1 MNISSYSFGQIIF
14 DKKEYNSD
22 VIIYPDKIDS
32 SWWRKKSHS
41 VFLDD
46 IPGILNKNPETIIFG
61 TGFYGM
67 MKIENQVKKEFTKR
81 GINLIIEKSGKAV
94 QIFNEHNKEQKV
106 IAALHLTC

>member
-1 MNISSYSFGQIIF
+1 MNISSYSFGQIII

-22 VIIYPDKIDS
+22 VIIYPERIDS

-41 VFLDD
+41 VTTDD
-46 IPGILNKNPETIIFG
+46 IPGILKNQPETLIFG

-67 MKIENQVKKEFTKR
+67 MKIENQVKEECTKR

-94 QIFNEHNKEQKV
+94 QTFNELNKEHKI

>member
-1 MNISSYSFGQIIF
+1 MNISSYSFGQIII

-22 VIIYPDKIDS
+22 VIIYQDRIDS

-41 VFLDD
+41 VTIED
-46 IPGILNKNPETIIFG
+46 IADILKKQAETIIFG

-67 MKIENQVKKEFTKR
+67 MKIENQVKEECAKR

-94 QIFNEHNKEQKV
+94 QIFNESNQEQKV